1 MLGIDSFVNAVHAAL
16 GSPAATALE
25 RDMAL
30 ALLNEKLFMASP
42 GCRAAFLVHVHPSER
57 RDQVELALFA
67 PERVAG
73 SSLEGLGTHR
83 TDSLF
88 ADVYAVRA
96 DGRVACVKRNHV
108 RLPRDARAWTLFTR
122 LDPVRAVIVTT
133 LLSSLRNGGDA

>member
-1 MLGIDSFVNAVHAAL
+1 MLGIDSYVNAVHAAL
-16 GSPAATALE
+16 GSPAATARE
-25 RDMAL
+25 QDWAL

-57 RDQVELALFA
+57 RGQVELALFA
-67 PERVAG
+67 PDRVAG
-73 SSLEGLGTHR
+73 SLEGLGTTR

-96 DGRVACVKRNHV
+96 DGRVACVKRDRV
-108 RLPRDARAWTLFTR
+108 RLPGKARDWAPFTR